1 MNRTAFAAAA
11 HRATAFALAAVVTL
25 SILGGIDGL
34 ATQQHA
40 ATELARTQP
49 ADSAP
54 SPTAVALVMAPRS

>member
-1 MNRTAFAAAA
+1 MNRPLFAAAA

-25 SILGGIDGL
+25 SMLGGIDGL

-40 ATELARTQP
+40 ASELARTQP
-49 ADSAP
+49 AEPAA